1 MTAKRRTEKRGRS
14 LLLRLLREEP
24 TGEKKPA
31 GRAKR
36 QLVVVSYDIPED
48 RRRTKVCNLLKDYG
62 QRVQYSVFEC
72 ELRPRDLQR
81 LKERLKPLLDLE
93 EDDVRFYRLCQECRP
108 KAVVWGPYKRQP
120 QWEGAI
126 IS

>member
-1 MTAKRRTEKRGRS
+1 MRSKHRTKKHGPTEEKR
-14 LLLRLLREEP
+14 P
-24 TGEKKPA
+24 T

-36 QLVVVSYDIPED
+36 HFVVVSYDIPED

-72 ELRPRDLQR
+72 ELRPEDLRR
-81 LKERLKPLLDLE
+81 LKERLKPLLNLE

-120 QWEGAI
+120 PADYMVV
-126 IS
+126 

>member
-1 MTAKRRTEKRGRS
+1 MTAKRRREKRSRS
-14 LLLRLLREEP
+14 LLLRLLREEA
-24 TGEKKPA
+24 TGEEKTT

-36 QLVVVSYDIPED
+36 QFVVVSYDIPDD

-72 ELRPRDLQR
+72 ELRPEDLRR

-120 QWEGAI
+120 PADYMVV
-126 IS
+126 